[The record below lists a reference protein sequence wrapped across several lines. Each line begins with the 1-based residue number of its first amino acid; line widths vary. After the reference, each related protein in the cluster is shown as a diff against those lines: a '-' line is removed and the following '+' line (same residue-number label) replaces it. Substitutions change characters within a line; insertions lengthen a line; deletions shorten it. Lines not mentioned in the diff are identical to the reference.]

1 MTAYSASTPAIDKS
15 EFKARREQLMAQ
27 MAPNSVAIIPAASEV
42 TRSRD
47 TKYAFRQDSDFY
59 YLTGFNE
66 PDAVLVLSPSS
77 DSPSTLFCRDKDK
90 LAEIWHGRRIGFEKA
105 KSEYLFDATCAL
117 SKLTE
122 QLIDLVNGQQ
132 ILFYTQGT
140 YSEFD
145 NKIWSLLASLRG
157 NRAHQA
163 PNTIKD
169 INSLIHE
176 MRLIKSVNEQAIMR
190 KSCEI
195 SAQGHIRAMQFVKP
209 GVTEYQLEAEIHH
222 HFAMNG
228 ARHPAYGT
236 IVGGGDNATILHYTE
251 NSDVLRDGDLVL
263 IDSGSEFQGYA
274 GDITRTFP
282 VNGKFNAP
290 QTALYNIVLAAQEA
304 AFKEVKPGGSLV
316 KANLVASKVLTQ
328 GLLDLGI
335 LNGDLDELI
344 AKGACKEYY
353 MHGLGHWLGLDVH
366 DVGDYKSQDKAREF
380 TQGMVLTIEPGL
392 YISQDS
398 DAPAQYKGIG
408 IRIEDN
414 LLVTSTGYENLTTDV
429 PKTIA
434 EIETLMQ
441 VKQTNKHE
449 G

>member
-1 MTAYSASTPAIDKS
+1 MTADCVLELAINKS
-15 EFKARREQLMAQ
+15 EFKARREHLMAK
-27 MAPNSVAIIPAASEV
+27 MEPNSVAIIPAAGEV

-47 TKYAFRQDSDFY
+47 TEYAFRQDSDFY

-77 DSPSTLFCRDKDK
+77 EAQSTLFCRDKDK
-90 LAEIWHGRRIGFEKA
+90 LAEVWHGRRIGFEKA
-105 KSEYLFDATCAL
+105 KNEYLFDATCAL
-117 SKLTE
+117 SELTE
-122 QLIDLVNGQQ
+122 QLIDLVNGRT

-140 YSEFD
+140 YPQFD
-145 NKIWSLLASLRG
+145 DKIWSLLGSLRS
-157 NRAHQA
+157 NRAHKA
-163 PNTIKD
+163 PSTIKD
-169 INSLIHE
+169 ISGLVHE
-176 MRLIKSVNEQAIMR
+176 MRLIKSAQEQAIMAQ
-190 KSCEI
+190 SCKI
-195 SAQGHIRAMQFVKP
+195 SGEAHIRAMEFVKP

-263 IDSGSEFQGYA
+263 IDSGSEYQGYA

-282 VNGKFNAP
+282 VNGKFSAS
-290 QTALYNIVLAAQEA
+290 QTALYNIVLAAQLA
-304 AFKEVKPGGSLV
+304 AFNEVKPGSSLV
-316 KANLVASKVLTQ
+316 KANRVASKILTQ

-344 AKGACKEYY
+344 ATGACKEYY

-366 DVGDYKSQDKAREF
+366 DVGDYKSQGKDREF
-380 TQGMVLTIEPGL
+380 TPGMVLTIEPGL

-398 DAPAQYKGIG
+398 NAPAQYKGIG

-414 LLVTSTGYENLTTDV
+414 LLVTDTGYENLTAHV

-434 EIETLMQ
+434 DIEALMQ
-441 VKQTNKHE
+441 ARQDN
-449 G
+449 

>member
-1 MTAYSASTPAIDKS
+1 MTAYSAPTLSIDKS
-15 EFKARREQLMAQ
+15 EFKTRREQLMAQ
-27 MAPNSVAIIPAASEV
+27 MDAGSIAIIPAASEV

-47 TKYAFRQDSDFY
+47 TEYAFRQDSDFY

-66 PDAVLVLSPSS
+66 PDAVLVLCPSS
-77 DSPSTLFCRDKDK
+77 ETPSTLFCRDKDK
-90 LAEIWHGRRIGFEKA
+90 LAEVWHGRRIGFEIA
-105 KSEYLFDATCAL
+105 KTDYLFDATSAL

-140 YSEFD
+140 YPQFD
-145 NKIWSLLASLRG
+145 DKIWSLLGSLRS
-157 NRAHQA
+157 NRAHKA

-169 INSLIHE
+169 INGLIHE
-176 MRLIKSVNEQAIMR
+176 MRLIKSPAEQAVMR
-190 KSCEI
+190 QSCKI
-195 SAQGHIRAMQFVKP
+195 SGEGHICAMQFAKP
-209 GVTEYQLEAEIHH
+209 GVTEYQLEAQIHH

-251 NSDVLRDGDLVL
+251 NSDVLHDGDLVL
-263 IDSGSEFQGYA
+263 IDSGAEFQGYA

-282 VNGKFNAP
+282 VNGKFNAS

-304 AFKEVKPGGSLV
+304 AFKEVKPGSSLV
-316 KANLVASKVLTQ
+316 KANEVASRVLTQ

-335 LNGDLDELI
+335 LNGDLDELV

-380 TQGMVLTIEPGL
+380 TPGMVLTIEPGL
-392 YISQDS
+392 YISHDA
-398 DAPAQYKGIG
+398 DAPEQYRGIG

-414 LLVTSTGYENLTTDV
+414 LLVTDSGYENLTAHV

-434 EIETLMQ
+434 DIEALMQ
-441 VKQTNKHE
+441 AKADTKDE

>member
-1 MTAYSASTPAIDKS
+1 MTAYSASTPTIDKF

-27 MAPNSVAIIPAASEV
+27 MDTGSIAIIPAAGEV

-47 TKYAFRQDSDFY
+47 TEYAFRQDSDFY

-66 PDAVLVLSPSS
+66 PDAVLVLCPSS
-77 DSPSTLFCRDKDK
+77 ETPSTLFCRDKDK
-90 LAEIWHGRRIGFEKA
+90 LAEVWHGRRIGFEKA
-105 KSEYLFDATCAL
+105 KKDYLFDATCAL

-140 YSEFD
+140 YPQFD
-145 NKIWSLLASLRG
+145 DKIWSLLGSLRG
-157 NRAHQA
+157 NRAHKA
-163 PNTIKD
+163 PSTIKD

-176 MRLIKSVNEQAIMR
+176 MRLIKSPQEQAIMR
-190 KSCEI
+190 QSCKI
-195 SAQGHIRAMQFVKP
+195 SGEGHIRAMQFVKP

-228 ARHPAYGT
+228 ARHPAYST
-236 IVGGGDNATILHYTE
+236 IVGGGDNATILHYTD
-251 NSDVLRDGDLVL
+251 NSDVLGDGDLVL
-263 IDSGSEFQGYA
+263 IDSGAEFQGYA

-282 VNGKFNAP
+282 VNGKFNVP

-304 AFKEVKPGGSLV
+304 AFKEVKPGSSLV
-316 KANLVASKVLTQ
+316 KANLVASRVLTE

-335 LNGDLDELI
+335 LSGDLDELM
-344 AKGACKEYY
+344 AKGACKAYY

-366 DVGDYKSQDKAREF
+366 DVGDYKSQDKDRKF
-380 TQGMVLTIEPGL
+380 TPGMVLTIEPGL
-392 YISQDS
+392 YISQDAN
-398 DAPAQYKGIG
+398 APEQYKGIG

-414 LLVTSTGYENLTTDV
+414 LLVTNNGYENLTAHV
-429 PKTIA
+429 PKSIA
-434 EIETLMQ
+434 DIEALMQ
-441 VKQTNKHE
+441 TKAVTKHE